1 MQSYLLLQC
10 RLFDISPKG
19 SVPVMKDLEKDKWV
33 AGGLRIYMS
42 GLHYN
47 GTTTNLG
54 CVIEACKV

>member
-1 MQSYLLLQC
+1 
-10 RLFDISPKG
+10 
-19 SVPVMKDLEKDKWV
+19 MKDLEKDKWV